1 MLFVPVKDKATTSIL
16 IPGKNC
22 WRKAHADH
30 VSFLVDGADYF
41 DAFAAAASK
50 ATKSILIVGWD
61 FNSQTRLWCGD
72 QKREWP
78 ARLGDFLNELIKRQ
92 RRLRIFILA
101 WDFPMIYGTDRE
113 IAPLFGLPWHHR
125 RRIHFRFDNHFPVG
139 GSHHQKIVV
148 IDDAIAFSGGLDLT
162 CGRWDTS
169 EHLANHPGRIS
180 DGKPYPPFHDL
191 MIAVDGEA
199 ARALAEIARQRW
211 RWATKKELK
220 AHGVVSVS
228 WPKEIKVDLEN
239 TGVAIARTI
248 PGYEVR
254 REVREFEDM
263 YFDMIAAARRIIYIE
278 NQYFTSFRI
287 GDALAARLQDDDCPE
302 IVLVIRQASDG
313 WLEGPTMGALRTRLL
328 KRLRAADK
336 NKRLRAY
343 YPVAPDLGA
352 TCINVHSKM
361 IAIDDEIVRIGSAN
375 LNNRSM
381 GFDTECDLAIE
392 AHGQPRMTKAIAAFR
407 NRLLAEHLDTTAD
420 AVAQALAREG
430 SLIKTIDALRGKPR
444 TLQEF
449 DHLDEWPDVV
459 VSVAE
464 ICDPERPVLVE
475 QLITQFAPAIDIR
488 KSAPLLMKLAIAVL
502 IFGGLFAIWRWT
514 PLSGYV
520 SAEAA
525 TDWAREFG
533 GHPAA
538 AWLVMGSY
546 TIASFIMFP
555 RPLLTLAAV
564 IAFGAWLGFAYA
576 FIGIQLAALATYGM
590 GQAMSRDTVR
600 RIAGTKLNRISKVL
614 RDKGLLAVIALRV
627 IPVAPFIVVNMVIGA
642 ARVKLWHYLAG
653 SAIGL
658 LPGTLAATVFADQFE
673 TWLRDSGKVNWIVV
687 AAVAIVF
694 VVAIVLV
701 RRWFLKSQPDL
712 AAAGSR

>member
-1 MLFVPVKDKATTSIL
+1 MTTSIL
-16 IPGKNC
+16 MPGKNC

-30 VSFLVDGADYF
+30 VGFLVDGADYF

-61 FNSQTRLWCGD
+61 FNSQTKLWCD
-72 QKREWP
+72 DKKREGP
-78 ARLGDFLNELIKRQ
+78 AQLGDFLNGLIKRQ
-92 RRLRIFILA
+92 RKLRIFIVA
-101 WDFPMIYGTDRE
+101 WDFPVIYGTDRE
-113 IAPLFGLPWHHR
+113 VAPLFGPPWHHR

-148 IDDAIAFSGGLDLT
+148 IDDAIAFAGGLDLT

-169 EHLANHPGRIS
+169 EHLANHAGRITA
-180 DGKPYPPFHDL
+180 GKPYPPFHDL
-191 MIAVDGEA
+191 MMAVDGEA
-199 ARALAEIARQRW
+199 ARALADIARQRW

-220 AHGVVSVS
+220 PHGVASFA
-228 WPKEIKVDLEN
+228 WPKEIKVDVEN
-239 TGVAIARTI
+239 VSVAIARTI
-248 PGYEVR
+248 PAYADR
-254 REVREFEDM
+254 REVREVEAM
-263 YFDMIAAARRIIYIE
+263 YIDMIAAARHMIYIE

-287 GDALAARLQDDDCPE
+287 GDALAARLQDDDCPD
-302 IVLVIRQASDG
+302 IVLVIRLASDG
-313 WLEGPTMGALRTRLL
+313 WLEGPTMGALRTQLL
-328 KRLRAADK
+328 KRLQAADK

-343 YPVAPDLGA
+343 YPVAPDLGE
-352 TCINVHSKM
+352 TCINVHAKM

-392 AHGQPRMTKAIAAFR
+392 AHGQARIGTAIAGFR

-420 AVAQALAREG
+420 AIAKTLAQEG
-430 SLIKTIDALRGKPR
+430 SLIKTIEALRGKPR

-449 DHLDEWPDVV
+449 EHLDEWSDVAI
-459 VSVAE
+459 SVAE
-464 ICDPERPVLVE
+464 LCDPERPVMVE
-475 QLITQFAPAIDIR
+475 QLITQFSPDIDIK
-488 KSAPLLMKLAIAVL
+488 KSAPLLMKLVIAVL

-514 PLSGYV
+514 PLFEYV

-538 AWLVMGSY
+538 PWLVMGSY
-546 TIASFIMFP
+546 TVASFIMFP

-576 FIGIQLAALATYGM
+576 FIGIQLAALATYAM
-590 GQAMSRDTVR
+590 GRSMSRDTVR
-600 RIAGTKLNRISKVL
+600 RIAGPKLNRISKVL
-614 RDKGLLAVIALRV
+614 REKGLLAVIALRV
-627 IPVAPFIVVNMVIGA
+627 IPIAPFIVVNMVIGA
-642 ARVKLWHYLAG
+642 ARVKLWHYLVG

-687 AAVAIVF
+687 AGVAIVF
-694 VVAIVLV
+694 VVAIVLI
-701 RRWFLKSQPDL
+701 RKWFMKSQPEL
-712 AAAGSR
+712 AAAGGR